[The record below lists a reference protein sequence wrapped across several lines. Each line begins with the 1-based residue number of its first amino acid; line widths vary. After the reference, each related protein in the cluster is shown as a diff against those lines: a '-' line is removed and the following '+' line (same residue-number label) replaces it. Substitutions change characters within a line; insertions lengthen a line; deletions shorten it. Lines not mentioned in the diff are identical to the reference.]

1 MAILR
6 PKEIREMPEKELAGK
21 LVELKKEM
29 MKLKLQTATGA
40 SKDAGRIKAIR
51 RTIARVYT
59 LKNIV
64 GGVKTKV

>member
-21 LVELKKEM
+21 LTELKKEM

-51 RTIARVYT
+51 RAIARAHT
-59 LKNIV
+59 IKKI
-64 GGVKTKV
+64 GGEQKKV